1 MSAVFMFSNAILAQD
16 LMELKPGA
24 DKLSFNRNTGEY
36 KLTGNIHLLYQH
48 NEIYCDS
55 ASYFKDKNLLRLYGK
70 VHLSKNDTLNLYCDS
85 MYYNGFTQ
93 KGKLWGH
100 VRVRDRE
107 YKISTDTLTF
117 DSKRDVA
124 TYLYGGRI
132 ENTKRKEEIS
142 SLHGYFYPKSKN
154 ISLSNSVDYKSKT
167 TKMKTDT
174 VCFNYSSKRI
184 YFYSPTNIQQEN
196 DTKIYC
202 ERGWMN
208 TETEECFI
216 HQNAVITKPLK
227 TLAADTLYTFDK
239 KGLSGAYGHIRYED
253 SDKGIAFE
261 GNKLFYSKKEKRSYL
276 TKNPYISYKQK
287 KDTLFVKADTLFL
300 FHDSLDQIDHVT
312 GYHNG
317 KIFSNN
323 LQGISDSLYYSKKEK
338 KLTLFKSPYLWNK
351 NAQINGK
358 VIHLL
363 MKDSLL
369 DRAEILNKALTITE
383 VDSGKYYNQIGGKNM
398 FAYFDENN
406 DLKKIDVDG
415 NAQTIYFPEETKNSD
430 SIIEVT
436 RKGMVRLYASSI
448 KVYLDSGEFKKVTY
462 RDQADGLMYPMDK
475 LNTDEQFV
483 SNFTWKP
490 LLRPKNRRDFFYQEE
505 KQKKEIKKIPL
516 TPKKKRR

>member
-1 MSAVFMFSNAILAQD
+1 
-16 LMELKPGA
+16 
-24 DKLSFNRNTGEY
+24 
-36 KLTGNIHLLYQH
+36 
-48 NEIYCDS
+48 
-55 ASYFKDKNLLRLYGK
+55 
-70 VHLSKNDTLNLYCDS
+70 
-85 MYYNGFTQ
+85 
-93 KGKLWGH
+93 
-100 VRVRDRE
+100 
-107 YKISTDTLTF
+107 
-117 DSKRDVA
+117 
-124 TYLYGGRI
+124 
-132 ENTKRKEEIS
+132 
-142 SLHGYFYPKSKN
+142 
-154 ISLSNSVDYKSKT
+154 
-167 TKMKTDT
+167 
-174 VCFNYSSKRI
+174 
-184 YFYSPTNIQQEN
+184 
-196 DTKIYC
+196 
-202 ERGWMN
+202 MN

-216 HQNAVITKPLK
+216 HQNATITKPLK

-253 SDKGIAFE
+253 SDKGITFE
-261 GNKLFYSKKEKRSYL
+261 GNKLFYTKKEKRSYL

-300 FHDSLDQIDHVT
+300 FHDSLDQIDHVI

-351 NAQINGK
+351 NAQISGAI
-358 VIHLL
+358 IHLL

-369 DRAEILNKALTITE
+369 ERAEILNKALTITE

-430 SIIEVT
+430 STIEVT

-462 RDQADGLMYPMDK
+462 IDQADGLMYPIDK
-475 LNTDEQFV
+475 LNADEQFI

-490 LLRPKNRRDFFYQEE
+490 LLRPKNRKDFFYQEE
-505 KQKKEIKKIPL
+505 KQKKEIKKLPL
-516 TPKKKRR
+516 TLKKKKR